1 MKKYLKY
8 ILLFALPAMVSAQFS
23 VSSDLTFDYGTD
35 AGMLGLDEV
44 VVFQTL
50 DSTAEL
56 SYTFADSSDI
66 EWHYYTVTSDS
77 LLLSSVTR
85 DAMTTLGDLKQG
97 TYRLRVNDTV
107 SYYYAVVDFLEYQQT
122 LDSVW
127 VEDEGDSCNTVRLYA
142 TLDTVEISVYDVE
155 ADTSYVLEEPTTTYM
170 WTNLEEDE
178 KSPSEQSAPLEDIVY
193 ECIPFSANFFSSDS
207 FFVEYTMPD
216 TAFTDPYTAI
226 AVSLGA
232 AGIVV
237 DPLDNDESSNLLQE
251 SKTSEGSAPFS
262 VAFSVEPEGA
272 VDYTS
277 WWVWAVENGQP
288 NGATDSGSETL
299 YYTFREY
306 KETGYRVK
314 VRVSSRNEMC
324 IDTATTDVTVYESA
338 LEVPN
343 ILILGY
349 GILGQFKVA
358 YNSLDPT
365 SFKAA
370 VYDRWGRLVY
380 QWDDPSLGW
389 DGRSPVTNAYV
400 SPGAYYYSIRAEGTD
415 GRKFE
420 KVGDL
425 NVIRENG
432 IK

>member
-23 VSSDLTFDYGTD
+23 VTSDLTFDYGTD

-85 DAMTTLGDLKQG
+85 DTMTTLGNLKQG
-97 TYRLRVNDTV
+97 TYELRVNDTV
-107 SYYYAVVDFLEYQQT
+107 SYYYAVVDFLEYQQS

-142 TLDTVEISVYDVE
+142 ALNTVEISVYDVD

-193 ECIPFSANFFSSDS
+193 ECIPFSANFFSNDS

-226 AVSLGA
+226 AVRLGEIDIEIA
-232 AGIVV
+232 EDDGT
-237 DPLDNDESSNLLQE
+237 SNLLQN

-262 VAFSVEPEGA
+262 VIYSVDPEG
-272 VDYTS
+272 VETYTS
-277 WWVWAVENGQP
+277 WWVWAVQDGQP
-288 NGATDSGSETL
+288 NAPTYDNQESVL
-299 YYTFREY
+299 YTFKTYRES
-306 KETGYRVK
+306 GYRVK
-314 VRVSSRNEMC
+314 VEVSSANSMC